1 MQAKVVAETS
11 MSQQQ
16 RGLQRAWSRGNNAK
30 KKNAQK
36 QHNLFVLKTNK

>member
-16 RGLQRAWSRGNNAK
+16 RAWSRGNNAK
-30 KKNAQK
+30 KKRPKTAQP
-36 QHNLFVLKTNK
+36 LRPENK